1 MDAIRVIVDS
11 REKPQAIRLI
21 TAYFDRH
28 GIEWERAALKTGDYM
43 AEGKPGLVIDRKANL
58 GELAMN
64 LCSADRRR
72 FYNEIR
78 RAHDQNIR
86 LVILC
91 EHGGD
96 IRGLADVP
104 KWKNRYG
111 KVSGRR
117 LQDEIYKL
125 QIGYGVPVLF
135 CDKRSTGRRIIEIL
149 TEGNDGQGN

>member
-1 MDAIRVIVDS
+1 MKVYVDS

-21 TAYFDRH
+21 IAYFDRN

-43 AEGKPGLVIDRKANL
+43 LDCNPGLVIDRKANL
-58 GELAMN
+58 GEICMN

-78 RAHDQNIR
+78 RAHDQNIS

-91 EHGGD
+91 EHGGE
-96 IRGLADVP
+96 IKSLADVP
-104 KWKNRYG
+104 KWKNKYG
-111 KVSGRR
+111 TVTGRR

-125 QIGYGVPVLF
+125 QVGYNVPVIF
-135 CDKRSTGRRIIEIL
+135 CDKRSTGRKIVEIL
-149 TEGNDGQGN
+149 TNGGELQE